1 MKILGISS
9 SPRKGGNT
17 ETMLSAALDAAEA
30 EGAETELY
38 TVQGKNI
45 TFCDGCYAC
54 RRTGECHIKDDMPA
68 LFDKMLAAD
77 GILFGSP
84 VYFWNI
90 NAQAKA
96 IIDRTFQVS
105 AQRNFKNKAA
115 GAIVAAGRYGTST
128 AVSTL
133 NQFFTGQRMIIIG
146 HAIGYGNDKGAAVK
160 DSQTMANV
168 TGLARA
174 MVRYLKTGKM

>member
-1 MKILGISS
+1 MKILAICS

-17 ETMLSAALDAAEA
+17 ETMLRAALDAAQA

-38 TVQGKNI
+38 TVSGKNI

-54 RRTGECHIKDDMPA
+54 RRTGQCHIKDDMPE

-84 VYFWNI
+84 MYFWNI

-105 AQRNFKNKAA
+105 ARRNFKNKAA
-115 GAIVAAGRYGTST
+115 GAIVAAGRNGTS
-128 AVSTL
+128 AALATL
-133 NQFFTGQRMIIIG
+133 NQFFTGHRMIVIG
-146 HAIGYGNDKGAAVK
+146 QAMGYGNDKGASMK
-160 DSQTMANV
+160 DATTQANV
-168 TGLARA
+168 AGLARA